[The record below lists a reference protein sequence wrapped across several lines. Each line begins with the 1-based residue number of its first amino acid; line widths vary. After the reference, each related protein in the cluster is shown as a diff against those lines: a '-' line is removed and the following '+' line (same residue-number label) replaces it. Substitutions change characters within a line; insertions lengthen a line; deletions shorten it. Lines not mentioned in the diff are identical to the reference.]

1 MASSNILK
9 LCLLLSAISLSR
21 TWALNSSSSM
31 KYSQHSS
38 SIKSVCKTTPYP
50 VVCFNSL
57 KHSDETSPNN
67 KANLLTILQT
77 TISKS
82 EELLNQLLDFGNDI
96 IEKQKGTIP
105 DCNELQQITPSC
117 LQRSVSLIQDAP
129 IINQRKLAD
138 AIAQLS
144 AALTNK
150 NTFLEGLD
158 SASGPL
164 LLTLRL
170 RNSIDHAYKHV
181 SNALSILSSQK
192 NNNNNRRL
200 MDMDVPKWVSRKLKS
215 RTRILKGGYDLSK
228 VLTVA
233 SDGTRNFTT
242 ITDAINSAPNNS
254 NDKTIIYV
262 KQGDYVENV
271 EIPSNKPNIFLRGE
285 GTGAT
290 KITGNRSAKDGWTTI
305 RSATLGM
312 FNNLCH
318 SQEEPHLEQGP
329 GPSPDLALN
338 FFSYNINFL

>member
-1 MASSNILK
+1 MQNHTIPS
-9 LCLLLSAISLSR
+9 CL
-21 TWALNSSSSM
+21 
-31 KYSQHSS
+31 
-38 SIKSVCKTTPYP
+38 
-50 VVCFNSL
+50 FNSL

-77 TISKS
+77 AISKS

-150 NTFLEGLD
+150 NTCLEGLD

-170 RNSIDHAYKHV
+170 WNSIDHTYKHV
-181 SNALSILSSQK
+181 SNALSILSRQK

-233 SDGTRNFTT
+233 SDGTGNFTT

-262 KQGDYVENV
+262 KQVDYVENV

-290 KITGNRSAKDGWTTI
+290 KITGNRSAKDG
-305 RSATLGM
+305 
-312 FNNLCH
+312 
-318 SQEEPHLEQGP
+318 
-329 GPSPDLALN
+329 
-338 FFSYNINFL
+338 